1 MKKVTIEASIDGVNS
16 KDHSPDD
23 IKNHLE
29 VLKGLKVDKISE
41 PKAIEP
47 KAGKKAKK

>member
-1 MKKVTIEASIDGVNS
+1 MRKVIIEASIDGENS
-16 KDHSPDD
+16 KGHSPED

-47 KAGKKAKK
+47 KAVKKAKK